1 MLEVERWAEVRRM
14 SRVERP
20 SQREISKRTGLHRGT
35 IKRALDAKAPPSY
48 GSRSKAP
55 SKLDPFGEVIEGLLA
70 GNPKLSGVRIL
81 EEIRAQGFTG
91 GKTILDDLLREL
103 RPRFAPPQRTF
114 QRTTYRP
121 GEIIQFDLME
131 LRGEVPVGWGQTRR
145 GYLLTG
151 ELPFSKMLCASL
163 IFSKRFEDIAWGMNR
178 CLIQLGAL
186 PEKVVIDREGAL
198 HKGGGRPTD
207 SFAGFL
213 GQLNLGWIILAPRDA
228 EAKGALERSHRFIHG
243 NFEAGRSFANPLD
256 FEDQLGKWLA
266 RANNRKHR
274 STKQVIKDHFEQER
288 GSMRS
293 LPGSL
298 PGTDHRQVIR
308 VPAQPYFRFD
318 SNDYSLDPRLV
329 GRRVELRASQGQVLA
344 VELDTGQVACQHT
357 RIFAKGLTF
366 TDPAHQELLD
376 RMRAE
381 RLGYRPKPKDTE
393 VEIRSLA
400 AYDELISA

>member
-1 MLEVERWAEVRRM
+1 M
-14 SRVERP
+14 SRVDGF
-20 SQREISKRTGLHRGT
+20 SQREISKKTGLHRNT
-35 IKRALDAKAPPSY
+35 IKRALDSKTPPSY
-48 GSRSKAP
+48 AARSKSP
-55 SKLDPFGEVIEGLLA
+55 SKLDPFLEEIEGLLA
-70 GNPKLSGVRIL
+70 ENPRLSGVRIL
-81 EEIRAQGFTG
+81 EEEIRAEGFTG
-91 GKTILDDLLREL
+91 GKTILDDLLHEL

-131 LRGEVPVGWGQTRR
+131 LRSEVPVGWGQTRR

-163 IFSKRFEDIAWGMNR
+163 IFSKRFEDIAWGMSR
-178 CLIQLGAL
+178 CLTQLGTL

-207 SFAGFL
+207 NFAAYL

-256 FEDQLGKWLA
+256 FEDQLDRWLNK
-266 RANNRKHR
+266 ANTRKHR
-274 STKQVIKDHFEQER
+274 STKEVIKDHFEQEKA
-288 GSMRS
+288 SIRS
-293 LPGSL
+293 LPKAL

-308 VPAQPYFRFD
+308 VPAQPYLRFD

-329 GRRVELRASQGQVLA
+329 GRRVELRASQDQVLA

-366 TDPAHQELLD
+366 TDPAHQNLLD
-376 RMRAE
+376 GMRAE
-381 RLGYRPKPKDTE
+381 RLGYRPTPKDTE
-393 VEIRSLA
+393 VEIRPLA